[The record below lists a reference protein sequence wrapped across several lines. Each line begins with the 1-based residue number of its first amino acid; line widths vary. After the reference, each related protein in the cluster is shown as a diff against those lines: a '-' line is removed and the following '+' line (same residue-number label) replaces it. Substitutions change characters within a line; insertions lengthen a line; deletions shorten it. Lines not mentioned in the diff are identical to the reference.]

1 MGQNQSSEKT
11 QPSRGGATHTDKE
24 KDRDRKVHRRISVQ
38 TLSNA
43 RSQPADASAT
53 TVAAQG
59 TTTHNIDAAQ
69 LEKILQ
75 STSPEL
81 SSKASRMDRSTSR
94 RRKEKEKELNT
105 NIPAQPL
112 SPPEPPT
119 PSGIDIPTAS
129 APPSRTRQEELEDN
143 GHFEERTFVPISHHR
158 PPRLPLPIAELPES
172 PNLGPVSKT
181 DSDVPIF
188 EQDDS
193 VLPRRNSMISVTTQD
208 EEDVGEELQPFGA
221 GYSGQTVPFT
231 IEWNQPAEK
240 VFVTGTFAAW
250 DKKYRLRKRYAF
262 PVSSFVSS
270 IQMSRVD
277 RVPYDYEKAHHN
289 RIRVDTFEA

>member
-1 MGQNQSSEKT
+1 MGQNQSSEKA
-11 QPSRGGATHTDKE
+11 QPSRGGSSHPDKE
-24 KDRDRKVHRRISVQ
+24 KDHQRKVHRRISVQ

-43 RSQPADASAT
+43 RSQPADASAS

-59 TTTHNIDAAQ
+59 TTTHSLDTAN
-69 LEKILQ
+69 LEKMLQ

-81 SSKASRMDRSTSR
+81 TTKASRIERSTSR
-94 RRKEKEKELNT
+94 RKRDKEKELNT
-105 NIPAQPL
+105 NIPPQPL
-112 SPPEPPT
+112 AVPEPPT
-119 PSGIDIPTAS
+119 PSGIDIPAS
-129 APPSRTRQEELEDN
+129 ATLPTRSRQEELEDN
-143 GHFEERTFVPISHHR
+143 GQLEERIFVPISHHR

-188 EQDDS
+188 EHDDS
-193 VLPRRNSMISVTTQD
+193 VLPRRNSMISVATQE
-208 EEDVGEELQPFGA
+208 EEDVGEELQPFGV

-250 DKKYRLRKRYAF
+250 DKKYRLKR
-262 PVSSFVSS
+262 
-270 IQMSRVD
+270 R
-277 RVPYDYEKAHHN
+277 
-289 RIRVDTFEA
+289 